1 MTAAAAPDAGPAGPD
16 EWKTI
21 AATAIIATAR
31 PAFRAVPVDPAQ
43 VLRS

>member
-1 MTAAAAPDAGPAGPD
+1 MTAAAAPDAGPD